1 MKKRVFYL
9 DFIRA
14 LSVIF
19 IIVFHFNCSIGAHGV
34 YQEVERVPIIFYQ
47 YKNGN
52 LGQIGVSLFFIISGG
67 GLMLTRQHKLEI
79 KEYAKKRFFA
89 ILPMFYL
96 AYFCV
101 TLYYF
106 VRYCSL
112 NPFGVPR
119 QRWSFILT
127 LLGMDGY
134 LSPIISNYYIIGEWF
149 LGCIILFYFLFPF
162 LRMLL
167 LKTGPRI
174 STICVF
180 MIYLAVVSFYPFESF
195 PIEYFVLA
203 RILEF
208 FFGMVAVL
216 YISKIK
222 KWHLCISCIVLA
234 VLFCCYIPIPQIY
247 KTTIMGI
254 VLYIVLAYLGQHI
267 SEHYQYP
274 FIIISKYSYPAYLLH
289 HVILEQICSRFD
301 GIVLSLFDTYF
312 LLIVCII
319 AIILCTFLYNKLFVF
334 MQKIL
339 KPDVNKSNV

>member
-19 IIVFHFNCSIGAHGV
+19 IIVFHFNCVIGAHGV
-34 YQEVERVPIIFYQ
+34 YQNVERIPIIFYQ

-67 GLMLTRQHKLEI
+67 GLMLTRQHEFKT
-79 KEYAKKRFFA
+79 KEYVKKRFFA
-89 ILPMFYL
+89 IFPMFYL

-101 TLYYF
+101 TCYYF
-106 VRYCSL
+106 VRYASL
-112 NPFGVPR
+112 NPFGVLR
-119 QRWSFILT
+119 EKASFILT
-127 LLGMDGY
+127 ILGMDGY
-134 LSPIISNYYIIGEWF
+134 LSPVIPNYYIIGEWF

-167 LKTGPRI
+167 LKTNLWI

-180 MIYLAVVSFYPFESF
+180 VIYAVAVNFYPFDSF
-195 PIEYFVLA
+195 PIEYFVLS
-203 RILEF
+203 RIMEF
-208 FFGMVAVL
+208 FFGMVAVQ

-222 KWHLCISCIVLA
+222 KWHLCISCIMLVA
-234 VLFCCYIPIPQIY
+234 LFGWYIPVPQIY

-254 VLYIVLAYLGQHI
+254 SLYIILAYIGQHI
-267 SEHYQYP
+267 SECYQNP
-274 FIIISKYSYPAYLLH
+274 FYIISKYSYPAYLLH
-289 HVILEQICSRFD
+289 HVIIDQICCRFD

-334 MQKIL
+334 IQKIL
-339 KPDVNKSNV
+339 KPDVNKSDV

>member
-1 MKKRVFYL
+1 MRKRVFYL

-14 LSVIF
+14 LSFLF
-19 IIVFHFNCSIGAHGV
+19 IIIFHFNCSIGGHGI
-34 YQEVERVPIIFYQ
+34 YQNSEHIPIILYQ

-52 LGQIGVSLFFIISGG
+52 WGGVGVSLFFIISGG
-67 GLMLTRQHKLEI
+67 GLMLTSQHEFNL
-79 KEYAKKRFFA
+79 KEYIKKRFFA
-89 ILPMFYL
+89 IFPMFYL

-101 TLYYF
+101 TCYYF
-106 VRYCSL
+106 IRYTSL
-112 NPFGVPR
+112 NPFGVTR
-119 QRWSFILT
+119 QKASFVLT

-162 LRMLL
+162 LRKLL
-167 LKTGPRI
+167 LKTGPGI
-174 STICVF
+174 SMICVTI
-180 MIYLAVVSFYPFESF
+180 IYLAVVSFYPFESF

-203 RILEF
+203 RIMEF

-234 VLFCCYIPIPQIY
+234 VLFFQHIPILQIY

-254 VLYIVLAYLGQHI
+254 ALYIVLAYLGQHI
-267 SEHYQYP
+267 SEHYWKP

-312 LLIVCII
+312 LLVICGI
-319 AIILCTFLYNKLFVF
+319 AIIICVVLLNKLYLCIKSVF
-334 MQKIL
+334 NTL
-339 KPDVNKSNV
+339 RE